1 MPAAITVSELDF
13 RLGDDTE
20 IFSGLTA
27 TIPADLVG
35 LVGDNGIGKSTF
47 ARILA
52 GSLRASA
59 GTVTGTD
66 GAVYIDQLLPHS
78 TQRVDSALDIASVR
92 RALRRALDG
101 EATGSDFDLI
111 GDDWDIEERAL
122 AALSE
127 LGLHLS
133 ASDLDRNL
141 SSFSGGQATRIGLAR
156 AVLVGDAWLI
166 LDEPSNNLD
175 EDGRALLTTLLTERR
190 GPTLVISHD
199 RTLLTQ
205 MNSIIEMTDRLRVYG
220 GNFDDYEAMVAA
232 EEEAKQQKV
241 TDAKKSHEVEKRQ
254 RIELETKLAR
264 ADRKAKRDKESKR
277 RPKIVMNGLTN
288 FAEKSA
294 AKRRGDKAA
303 DEAAAWDELTA
314 AKDALRRTSSVRL
327 DLPDTQ
333 VHSTKRVLEIS
344 TAASATSERPQTI
357 VGPER
362 IRLTGPNGAGKSTLL
377 AAILATADGRASD
390 GGAADDRAADSGAAN
405 GQATSGEG
413 ERDRAGGHTRFD
425 SGPPV
430 AELFGDLDITVAAPT
445 AHLDQQY
452 RLPGELTVMEAV
464 RSGNPQLDPHRV
476 HEVLAAMGLRAGRT
490 DQICRTLSGGE
501 RFRVALASGLLQDP
515 APQLL
520 ILDEPGNNLDL
531 SSLEA
536 LVTALEGF
544 GGAMV
549 IVTHDDRLAS
559 ELSVDTEWDVR
570 EFLRSESV
578 DVIR

>member
-1 MPAAITVSELDF
+1 MPAAITVSGLDF

-20 IFSGLTA
+20 IFSQLTA

-52 GSLRASA
+52 GRLPASA
-59 GTVTGTD
+59 GTVMGAD
-66 GAVYIDQLLPHS
+66 SAVYIDQLLPHS
-78 TQRVDSALDIASVR
+78 TQRVDSALDIASAR
-92 RALRRALDG
+92 QALRRALSG
-101 EATGSDFDLI
+101 EADQSDFELI

-122 AALSE
+122 AALAD

-133 ASDLDRNL
+133 LSDLDRSL

-156 AVLVGDAWLI
+156 AALVGDTWLI

-175 EDGRALLTTLLTERR
+175 EDGRALLTTLLTQRR

-199 RTLLTQ
+199 RTLLTH

-241 TDAKKSHEVEKRQ
+241 TDAKKTHSIEKRQ

-264 ADRKAKRDKESKR
+264 ADRKAKKDKENKR

-294 AKRRGDKAA
+294 AKRRGDKAD
-303 DEAAAWDELTA
+303 DEAAAWDELNA

-327 DLPDTQ
+327 DLPDTL
-333 VHSTKRVLEIS
+333 VHATKRVLEIS
-344 TAASATSERPQTI
+344 TTASARAERPQTV

-377 AAILATADGRASD
+377 AAILAASNGEAAEAQAAARGPHAAAGRIDSD
-390 GGAADDRAADSGAAN
+390 
-405 GQATSGEG
+405 EH
-413 ERDRAGGHTRFD
+413 ERVE
-425 SGPPV
+425 SGPPI
-430 AELFGDLDITVAAPT
+430 AELFGALDISVAVPT

-464 RSGNPQLDPHRV
+464 RSGNPHLDPHRV

-490 DQICRTLSGGE
+490 DQICATLSGGE

-549 IVTHDDRLAS
+549 IVTHDDRLAA

-570 EFLRSESV
+570 EFLRTESV
-578 DVIR
+578 DMNR

>member
-390 GGAADDRAADSGAAN
+390 GGAADDRAADSG
-405 GQATSGEG
+405 
-413 ERDRAGGHTRFD
+413 
-425 SGPPV
+425 GPPV

>member
-1 MPAAITVSELDF
+1 MPAAITVSGLDF

-20 IFSGLTA
+20 IFSQLTA

-52 GSLRASA
+52 GRLPASA
-59 GTVTGTD
+59 GTVMGAD
-66 GAVYIDQLLPHS
+66 SAVYIDQLLPHS
-78 TQRVDSALDIASVR
+78 TQRVDSALDIASAR
-92 RALRRALDG
+92 QALRRALSG
-101 EATGSDFDLI
+101 EADQSDFELI

-122 AALSE
+122 AALAD

-133 ASDLDRNL
+133 LSDLDRSL

-156 AVLVGDAWLI
+156 AALVGDTWLI

-175 EDGRALLTTLLTERR
+175 EDGRALLTTLLTQRR

-199 RTLLTQ
+199 RTLLTH

-241 TDAKKSHEVEKRQ
+241 TDAKKTHSIEKRQ

-264 ADRKAKRDKESKR
+264 ADRKAKKDKENKR

-294 AKRRGDKAA
+294 AKRRGDKAD
-303 DEAAAWDELTA
+303 DEAAAWDELNA

-327 DLPDTQ
+327 DLPDTL
-333 VHSTKRVLEIS
+333 VHATKRVLEIS
-344 TAASATSERPQTI
+344 TTASARAERPQTV

-377 AAILATADGRASD
+377 AAILAASNGEAAEAQAAARGPHAAAGRIDSD
-390 GGAADDRAADSGAAN
+390 
-405 GQATSGEG
+405 EH
-413 ERDRAGGHTRFD
+413 ERVE
-425 SGPPV
+425 SGPPI
-430 AELFGDLDITVAAPT
+430 AELFGALDISVAVPT

-452 RLPGELTVMEAV
+452 RLPGELTVMEAL
-464 RSGNPQLDPHRV
+464 RSGNPHLDPHRV

-490 DQICRTLSGGE
+490 DQICATLSGGE
-501 RFRVALASGLLQDP
+501 RFRVALASGLLQNP

-549 IVTHDDRLAS
+549 IVTHDDRLAA

-570 EFLRSESV
+570 EFLRTESV
-578 DVIR
+578 DMNR

>member
-1 MPAAITVSELDF
+1 MPAAITVSGLDF

-52 GSLRASA
+52 GRLPASA
-59 GTVTGTD
+59 GTVMGAD
-66 GAVYIDQLLPHS
+66 SAVYIDQLLPHS
-78 TQRVDSALDIASVR
+78 TQRVDSALDIASAR
-92 RALRRALDG
+92 QALRRALSG
-101 EATGSDFDLI
+101 EADQSDFELI

-122 AALSE
+122 AALAD

-133 ASDLDRNL
+133 LSDLDRSL

-156 AVLVGDAWLI
+156 AALVGDTWLI

-175 EDGRALLTTLLTERR
+175 EDGRALLTTLLTQRR

-199 RTLLTQ
+199 RTLLTH

-344 TAASATSERPQTI
+344 TAASAKSERPQTI

-377 AAILATADGRASD
+377 AAILAAADGRASD
-390 GGAADDRAADSGAAN
+390 GGAADDRAADSG
-405 GQATSGEG
+405 
-413 ERDRAGGHTRFD
+413 
-425 SGPPV
+425 GPPV

-578 DVIR
+578 DVNR

>member
-27 TIPADLVG
+27 TVPADLVG

-156 AVLVGDAWLI
+156 AALVGDAWLI

-264 ADRKAKRDKESKR
+264 AARKAKRDKESKR

-344 TAASATSERPQTI
+344 TAASAKSERPQTI

-377 AAILATADGRASD
+377 AAILAAADGRASD
-390 GGAADDRAADSGAAN
+390 GGAADGRAADSG
-405 GQATSGEG
+405 
-413 ERDRAGGHTRFD
+413 
-425 SGPPV
+425 GPPV
-430 AELFGDLDITVAAPT
+430 AELFGDLVITVAAPT

-578 DVIR
+578 DAIR

>member
-133 ASDLDRNL
+133 ASDLDRSL

-156 AVLVGDAWLI
+156 AALVGDAWLI

-344 TAASATSERPQTI
+344 TAASAKSERPQTI

-377 AAILATADGRASD
+377 AAILAAADGRASD
-390 GGAADDRAADSGAAN
+390 GGAADDRAADSG
-405 GQATSGEG
+405 
-413 ERDRAGGHTRFD
+413 
-425 SGPPV
+425 GPPV

-578 DVIR
+578 DVNR

>member
-1 MPAAITVSELDF
+1 MPAAITVSGLDF

-20 IFSGLTA
+20 IFSQLTA
-27 TIPADLVG
+27 SIPADLVG

-52 GSLRASA
+52 GRLRTSA
-59 GTVTGTD
+59 GTITGAD
-66 GAVYIDQLLPHS
+66 SAVYIDQLLPHS
-78 TQRVDSALDIASVR
+78 TQRVDSALDIASAR
-92 RALRRALDG
+92 QALRRALSG
-101 EATGSDFDLI
+101 EADQSDFELI

-122 AALSE
+122 AALAD

-133 ASDLDRNL
+133 LSDLDRSL

-156 AVLVGDAWLI
+156 AALVGDTWLI

-175 EDGRALLTTLLTERR
+175 EDGRALLTTLLTQRR

-199 RTLLTQ
+199 RTLLTH

-241 TDAKKSHEVEKRQ
+241 TDAKKTHSIEKRQ

-264 ADRKAKRDKESKR
+264 ADRKAKKDKENKR

-294 AKRRGDKAA
+294 AKRRGDKAD
-303 DEAAAWDELTA
+303 DEAAAWDELNA

-327 DLPDTQ
+327 DLPDTL
-333 VHSTKRVLEIS
+333 VHATKRVLEIS
-344 TAASATSERPQTI
+344 TTASARAERPQTV

-377 AAILATADGRASD
+377 AAILAASNGEAAEAQAAARGPHAAAGRIDSD
-390 GGAADDRAADSGAAN
+390 
-405 GQATSGEG
+405 EH
-413 ERDRAGGHTRFD
+413 ERVE
-425 SGPPV
+425 SGPPI
-430 AELFGDLDITVAAPT
+430 AELFGALDISVAVPT

-464 RSGNPQLDPHRV
+464 RSGNPHLDPHRV

-490 DQICRTLSGGE
+490 DQICATLSGGE

-578 DVIR
+578 DVNR

>member
-156 AVLVGDAWLI
+156 AALVGDAWLI

-344 TAASATSERPQTI
+344 TAASAKSERPQTI

-377 AAILATADGRASD
+377 AAILAAADGRASE
-390 GGAADDRAADSGAAN
+390 GGAADDRAADSG
-405 GQATSGEG
+405 
-413 ERDRAGGHTRFD
+413 
-425 SGPPV
+425 GPPV

>member
-156 AVLVGDAWLI
+156 AALVGDAWLI

-294 AKRRGDKAA
+294 AKRRGDKAD
-303 DEAAAWDELTA
+303 DEAAAWDELNA

-327 DLPDTQ
+327 DLPDTL
-333 VHSTKRVLEIS
+333 VHATKRVLEIS
-344 TAASATSERPQTI
+344 TTASARAERPQTV

-377 AAILATADGRASD
+377 AAILA
-390 GGAADDRAADSGAAN
+390 AAN
-405 GQATSGEG
+405 GEAAEAQAAARGPHAAAGRIDSDEH
-413 ERDRAGGHTRFD
+413 ERVE
-425 SGPPV
+425 SGPPI
-430 AELFGDLDITVAAPT
+430 AELFGALDISVAVPT

-464 RSGNPQLDPHRV
+464 RSGNPHLDPHRV

-490 DQICRTLSGGE
+490 DQICATLSGGE

-549 IVTHDDRLAS
+549 IVTHDDRLAA

-570 EFLRSESV
+570 EFLRTESV
-578 DVIR
+578 DMNR